1 MMLTNNMSARLDA
14 VDKLLRVVS
23 GQETGLD
30 RAMLQETRS
39 VVTGLTARWNLA
51 WKVDIQR

>member
-39 VVTGLTARWNLA
+39 VVTGLTAR
-51 WKVDIQR
+51 